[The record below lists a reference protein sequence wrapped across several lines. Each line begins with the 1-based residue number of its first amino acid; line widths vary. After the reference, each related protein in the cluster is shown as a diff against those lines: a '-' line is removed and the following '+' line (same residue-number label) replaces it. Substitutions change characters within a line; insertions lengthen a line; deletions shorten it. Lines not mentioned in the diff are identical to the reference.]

1 VVGSPSRRGSISLL
15 ALPVVRRTQPAA
27 APDDAQAPLADRSD
41 GTTRKPRNGTPKKPG
56 NKTAAEAARKSS
68 PLRIAS
74 ARGADQAPLD
84 TSEQKYRNSK
94 GTKNGSRTPIPP
106 TPLPDSDAELGD
118 GSGLKGE
125 YYLGRN
131 FEQYQFSRADANLD
145 LFWGGDRSPSPRLPV
160 GADWSCRWTGKV
172 APRFT
177 ETYTFYAVADDG
189 VRVWINNKLVID
201 DWTLHPLLEYSGTI
215 KLEAGKQYDIR
226 VDYFESGGPPASVG
240 VYWESARQKKEFI
253 PEECLFYPL
262 AGSKTQLEK
271 DEKPRP

>member
-1 VVGSPSRRGSISLL
+1 VVTETHEAWPPLAERPDGRARREKTGSPRIAGSGS
-15 ALPVVRRTQPAA
+15 
-27 APDDAQAPLADRSD
+27 APQSDRK
-41 GTTRKPRNGTPKKPG
+41 G
-56 NKTAAEAARKSS
+56 S

-74 ARGADQAPLD
+74 ARGADQAEQTTP
-84 TSEQKYRNSK
+84 EQKWRNSK
-94 GTKNGSRTPIPP
+94 GIKNGSNTPIPP

-172 APRFT
+172 APRYT

-189 VRVWINNKLVID
+189 VRVWINNKLIID
-201 DWTLHPLLEYSGTI
+201 DWTLHPLMEYSGRI

-262 AGSKTQLEK
+262 AGSKTRLEK
-271 DEKPRP
+271 DEKPRS